1 MDRVS
6 PQTWLTESY
15 ELVRRRLDTH
25 ISHLTGEL
33 AQATNSLPQASINNE
48 TPSRLTSV
56 MFTKKTCTSD
66 PGASMQLGQLPNPNG
81 YSVSL
86 SKQFH
91 CSLYTHYSP
100 TRKYILRWIT
110 AYKWRQSRVHCSNY
124 PIGDFPP
131 VIQEQNLRLRTPLRR
146 IKFFK
151 N

>member
-1 MDRVS
+1 MGCQEEVPGRGAGKRCLEEEPGSGAGKRCRKEV
-6 PQTWLTESY
+6 PG
-15 ELVRRRLDTH
+15 
-25 ISHLTGEL
+25 I
-33 AQATNSLPQASINNE
+33 
-48 TPSRLTSV
+48 
-56 MFTKKTCTSD
+56 SD

-124 PIGDFPP
+124 PIGDFMVYYRNMPEVLKVAHGEAGGFYYT
-131 VIQEQNLRLRTPLRR
+131 VIYTEDNNL
-146 IKFFK
+146 I
-151 N
+151 